1 MKTAFGHILIQGKD
15 REGDQ
20 TANPETGGESQQRAH
35 QKARS
40 EAECSELSTWDR
52 KFCSGRTN
60 DLRL

>member
-1 MKTAFGHILIQGKD
+1 MKTAFGHILIQAKD

-20 TANPETGGESQQRAH
+20 TTNPETGGEKPAEGP

-40 EAECSELSTWDR
+40 EAECSELSAWDR
-52 KFCSGRTN
+52 KFCSWRMN